1 MTTPEVP
8 TARTAEHPM
17 AFTRDELLA
26 GALTTWVLF
35 LALLPAGLLVAAIA
49 AIPGS
54 SGFDLAAVGSLA
66 VGLLVVVVVAGIVA
80 LLLLPFALLAVWPLA
95 ALLRRVRPIAIHL
108 LCYTLIG
115 AGLGYAYLAIL
126 GGPDASWFLSPAGA
140 VTFGMPA
147 VAVTLAVPLGWWLTA
162 RRALRRDAGLLPRSR
177 RRIDHDAATDDVLAD
192 TDSASPI
199 R

>member
-1 MTTPEVP
+1 MTTPETPSV
-8 TARTAEHPM
+8 RTPEHPM
-17 AFTRDELLA
+17 AFTRDELLS

-35 LALLPAGLLVAAIA
+35 LALLPAGLLLAAIA

-54 SGFDLAAVGSLA
+54 SGFDLGA
-66 VGLLVVVVVAGIVA
+66 VGLLAVMVLVVVVVAGVVA
-80 LLLLPFALLAVWPLA
+80 LLLLPFVLLAVWPLA
-95 ALLRRVRPIAIHL
+95 TALHGVRPIAIHL

-115 AGLGYAYLAIL
+115 AGLGYAYLAIF

-140 VTFGMPA
+140 VTFGTPA
-147 VAVTLAVPLGWWLTA
+147 IAVTLAVPLGWWLTA

-177 RRIDHDAATDDVLAD
+177 RRIDHDAATEDVLAD